1 MGWLRQVPRA
11 VRVTTPDA
19 FLTLFEPIDLGP
31 KTLRNR
37 FYQVPHCGVGD
48 LRPGT
53 QAAFRGIRAE
63 GGWGAVCVE
72 SASIA
77 PETDQGQVHLARIWD
92 EYDVRNLAVVAD
104 SIHEHDAL
112 AGIELWWGG
121 GTSCT
126 GLETRMPGRA
136 PSQIACTG
144 TPWVTPQEMTLDDVA
159 QVRELFSLAADRAR
173 RAGFDIV
180 YVYGGHSQG
189 PMQFL
194 STTFNHRSDAYG
206 GSFEGRARFWL
217 ECLDT
222 VRDTVGSDVA
232 VTTRISVQDFGW
244 GGVSNDDALA
254 FVALADSRVDFWD
267 VNVGSLD
274 WSTDIASSRFF
285 PQNSQRPWT
294 SAIRAATRKPIV
306 CVGRFTDPGVMVEA
320 LRSGQCDI
328 IGAARPA
335 IADPFLPAKIRD
347 GLVDEIRECIGCNYC
362 LSRWAQGGAPVACT
376 QNPTAGEE
384 YRRGWH
390 PERHSRAR
398 NADKSVLIVGA
409 GPAGLE
415 CARIL
420 GLRQM
425 SDVHLVDAAQAPGGS
440 LSWLSTLPR
449 LGEWRHVIDYRVA
462 QLRKLTNVTAIT
474 GRRLTA
480 DEVRGY
486 GADIVIVATGAH
498 WVGNGLGPAT
508 YGPIPGASS
517 DLPHVVTPEQL
528 LLDHKPV
535 GDRVLVYDCE
545 GVVTG
550 IGICEL
556 LASQGKEVTLLTPAE
571 TPAEYARFTG
581 EVPQVRRALAAA
593 GVKVRTETIV
603 TSVNSSSVGAR
614 GLYDDEEADIA
625 CDTIVLLTQRRSN
638 DALYLELT
646 SAGTALEPGE
656 ATAVYR
662 IGDCAAPRMTADCV
676 FDGHRLAREI
686 DSPDPARPLPFIR
699 ELRLLGNPA
708 DTDYS
713 SQLDARQGQPPVE
726 VAT

>member
-1 MGWLRQVPRA
+1 
-11 VRVTTPDA
+11 VTTPEA
-19 FLTLFEPIDLGP
+19 YRALFEPIALGP
-31 KTLRNR
+31 KTLPNR

-53 QAAFRGIRAE
+53 QAAFRAIRAE

-72 SASIA
+72 SASIS
-77 PETDQGQVHLARIWD
+77 PETDQGPVHLARIWD

-104 SIHEHDAL
+104 SIHEHGAL

-121 GTSCT
+121 GSSCS

-136 PSQIACTG
+136 PSQIACVG
-144 TPWVTPQEMTLDDVA
+144 TPWVSPQEMTLADVA
-159 QVRELFSLAADRAR
+159 EVRELFSLAADRAR

-180 YVYGGHSQG
+180 YVYGAHSQG

-194 STTFNHRSDAYG
+194 STTFNHRGDAYG
-206 GSFEGRARFWL
+206 GSFERRARFWL

-222 VRDTVGSDVA
+222 VRDTVGSDLA

-244 GGVSNDDALA
+244 GGVSNDEALA
-254 FVALADSRVDFWD
+254 FVGLADSRVDFWD

-274 WSTDIASSRFF
+274 WTTDIASSRFF
-285 PQNSQRPWT
+285 PQNSQRSWT
-294 SAIRAATRKPIV
+294 SKIRSQTRKPIV
-306 CVGRFTDPGVMVEA
+306 CVGRFTDPSVMTGA

-335 IADPFLPAKIRD
+335 IADPFLPNKVRD
-347 GLVDEIRECIGCNYC
+347 GRVDEIRECIGCNYC

-390 PERHSRAR
+390 PERYSPAR
-398 NADKSVLIVGA
+398 NAHKSVLIVGA

-415 CARIL
+415 CARVL

-425 SDVHLVDAAQAPGGS
+425 SDVHLVDAAETPGGS
-440 LSWLSTLPR
+440 LSWLSSLPR

-462 QLRKLTNVTAIT
+462 QLGKLANVQAIAR
-474 GRRLTA
+474 RRLTS
-480 DEVRGY
+480 DDVRDY
-486 GADIVIVATGAH
+486 GADIVIIATGAH
-498 WVGNGLGPAT
+498 WAGDGMGPAT

-517 DLPHVVTPEQL
+517 DHGHVVTPEQL
-528 LLDHKPV
+528 LIDRKPV
-535 GDRVLVYDCE
+535 GGTVVVYDCE

-556 LASQGKEVTLLTPAE
+556 LASQGKHVTLLTPADS
-571 TPAEYARFTG
+571 PGEYARFTG
-581 EVPQVRRALAAA
+581 EVPQVRRALATA
-593 GVKVRTETIV
+593 GVAVRTETIV
-603 TSVNSSSVGAR
+603 TRVDDSAIGVR
-614 GLYDDEEADIA
+614 GVYDDEETEIA
-625 CDTIVLLTQRRSN
+625 CDSIVLLTQRRS
-638 DALYLELT
+638 DDSLYAELA
-646 SAGTALEPGE
+646 SAGAAPVAQG
-656 ATAVYR
+656 AVYR
-662 IGDCAAPRMTADCV
+662 IGDCVAPRMTADCV
-676 FDGHRLAREI
+676 YDGHRLAREI
-686 DSPDPARPLPFIR
+686 DSPDPSRPLPFIR
-699 ELRLLGNPA
+699 ELRLLGNSG

-713 SQLDARQGQPPVE
+713 RQLDTHAGPLLHR
-726 VAT
+726 ATT

>member
-1 MGWLRQVPRA
+1 MTA
-11 VRVTTPDA
+11 SDA
-19 FLTLFEPIDLGP
+19 YQALFEPIQLGP
-31 KTLRNR
+31 RTLRNR

-72 SASIA
+72 SASVA

-92 EYDVRNLAVVAD
+92 DHDVRNLAVVAD
-104 SIHEHDAL
+104 SIHEHGAL

-121 GTSCT
+121 GSSCT

-136 PSQIACTG
+136 PSQIACIS
-144 TPWVTPQEMTLDDVA
+144 TPWVTPQEMTLNDVA
-159 QVRELFSLAADRAR
+159 QVRELFSLAAERAR

-194 STTFNHRSDAYG
+194 STTFNHRRDGYG
-206 GSFEGRARFWL
+206 SSFEGRARFWL
-217 ECLDT
+217 ECLDS
-222 VRDTVGSDVA
+222 VRDAVGSDVA

-244 GGVSNDDALA
+244 GGVSNDEAVA
-254 FVALADSRVDFWD
+254 FVGLADSRVDFWD
-267 VNVGSLD
+267 LNVGSLD

-285 PQNSQRPWT
+285 PQNSQRSWT
-294 SAIRAATRKPIV
+294 SQIRRVTGKPIV
-306 CVGRFTDPGVMVEA
+306 CVGRFTDPNVMVEA

-335 IADPFLPAKIRD
+335 IADPFLPNKIRD

-390 PERHSRAR
+390 PERHSQAR
-398 NADKSVLIVGA
+398 NADQRVLIVGA

-415 CARIL
+415 CARVL

-425 SDVHLVDAAQAPGGS
+425 AEVHLVDAAEAPGGA
-440 LSWLSTLPR
+440 LSWLSSLPR
-449 LGEWRHVIDYRVA
+449 LGEWRRVIDYRVT
-462 QLRKLTNVTAIT
+462 QLRKLPSVQVIAHQ
-474 GRRLTA
+474 RLAA
-480 DEVRGY
+480 DDVREY
-486 GADIVIVATGAH
+486 GADIVIVATGAE

-508 YGPIPGASS
+508 YAPIPGALSA
-517 DLPHVVTPEQL
+517 LPHVVTPEQL
-528 LLDHKPV
+528 LVDHKPV
-535 GDRVLVYDCE
+535 GDRVVVYDCE

-556 LASQGKEVTLLTPAE
+556 LASFGKDVTLLTPAE
-571 TPAEYARFTG
+571 APGEYARFTG

-593 GVKVRTETIV
+593 GVKIRTETIV
-603 TSVNSSSVGAR
+603 TSVGAASIGVR
-614 GLYDDEEADIA
+614 GLYDDEEADLA
-625 CDTIVLLTQRRSN
+625 CDTIVLLTQRQSN

-646 SAGTALEPGE
+646 CGGTAPAVDGGVP
-656 ATAVYR
+656 VYR
-662 IGDCAAPRMTADCV
+662 IGDCVAPRMTADCV
-676 FDGHRLAREI
+676 YDGHRLAREI

-699 ELRLLGNPA
+699 ELRLLGDTGNA
-708 DTDYS
+708 DYAR
-713 SQLDARQGQPPVE
+713 QLDPRPGPLPLE
-726 VAT
+726 VPT